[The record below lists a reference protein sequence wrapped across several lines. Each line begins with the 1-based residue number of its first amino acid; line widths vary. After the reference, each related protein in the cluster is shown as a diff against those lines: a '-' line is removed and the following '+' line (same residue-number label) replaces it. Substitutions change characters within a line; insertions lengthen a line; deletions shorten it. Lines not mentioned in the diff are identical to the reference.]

1 LLIGAACVLVSRLA
15 GFQPGYLYGVVAG
28 VAFTRV
34 LEKRQ
39 KGHVIALS
47 TLTTLT
53 VAIIAWFA
61 WVPVDRIAQ
70 KPGAF
75 AGLVIADDFL
85 GSLFV
90 GGLVGT
96 VIGLLPLRFLPGWSL
111 KEWHR
116 GVWAALFALATFGV
130 VDILLIRHHGRGGSG
145 SIVLTVT
152 LFVVFA
158 AGSIAFR
165 EYFARRRRLEKGVKL
180 HGFREWFQDLVSPA
194 PSAEAAALPAES
206 AASTSA
212 AAVPSPRDA
221 SEPVREPGKDAPA
234 SSTEPSYVAMF
245 GGLSASVTSP
255 SPTPRSVQQPRRCP
269 RAITTC
275 GGRS

>member
-1 LLIGAACVLVSRLA
+1 LLTGAACVLVSRLA

-130 VDILLIRHHGRGGSG
+130 VDILLIRHHGRGGGSG

-234 SSTEPSYVAMF
+234 SSTEPSSTA
-245 GGLSASVTSP
+245 GEGPAAS
-255 SPTPRSVQQPRRCP
+255 
-269 RAITTC
+269 
-275 GGRS
+275 

>member
-1 LLIGAACVLVSRLA
+1 
-15 GFQPGYLYGVVAG
+15 
-28 VAFTRV
+28 V

-85 GSLFV
+85 GSMFV

-116 GVWAALFALATFGV
+116 GVWAALFALASFGV
-130 VDILLIRHHGRGGSG
+130 VDILLIRHHGRGGGGG
-145 SIVLTVT
+145 SIVMTVT

-165 EYFARRRRLEKGVKL
+165 EYFARKRRIEKGVTL

-194 PSAEAAALPAES
+194 PSAEPTAGATEPAAVPSES
-206 AASTSA
+206 GASASA
-212 AAVPSPRDA
+212 SAVPSPRDA
-221 SEPVREPGKDAPA
+221 SQPTPQPGLPDASPRTDSSASSAPQSSAPVEGPA
-234 SSTEPSYVAMF
+234 S
-245 GGLSASVTSP
+245 
-255 SPTPRSVQQPRRCP
+255 
-269 RAITTC
+269 
-275 GGRS
+275 